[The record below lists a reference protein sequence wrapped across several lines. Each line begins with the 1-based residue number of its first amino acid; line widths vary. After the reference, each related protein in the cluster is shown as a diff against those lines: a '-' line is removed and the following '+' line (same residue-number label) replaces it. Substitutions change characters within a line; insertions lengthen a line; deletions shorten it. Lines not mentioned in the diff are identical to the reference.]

1 MKSLKVTIRPKVEKP
16 PVIIGGEEYPAQ
28 ISSTDHEVTIGEWT
42 LGRGVIDFNLSMRAG
57 DKPKATVTFYPDSV
71 DIDVMVA
78 GIQTSILDV
87 PEFDV

>member
-1 MKSLKVTIRPKVEKP
+1 
-16 PVIIGGEEYPAQ
+16 
-28 ISSTDHEVTIGEWT
+28 
-42 LGRGVIDFNLSMRAG
+42 LSMPAG